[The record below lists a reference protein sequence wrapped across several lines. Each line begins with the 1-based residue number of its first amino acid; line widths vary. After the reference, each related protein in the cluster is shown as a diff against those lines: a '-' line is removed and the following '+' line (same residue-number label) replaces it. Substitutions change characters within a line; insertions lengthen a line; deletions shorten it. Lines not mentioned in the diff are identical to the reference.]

1 MSLLIIQSV
10 VCGKEVDIKSE
21 EKKSDSKQLENKRSV
36 ADAFSYVGGL
46 EDTAYLISS
55 DKFVGIQKTDKYM
68 YKVAYSHT
76 NTKSGDKIT
85 FTTGNIDE
93 TLTLF
98 HFSDD
103 FVSKLDEK
111 CSINS
116 KSNYNYTYITNIT
129 LIIVN

>member
-1 MSLLIIQSV
+1 MSLIIVQSV
-10 VCGKEVDIKSE
+10 LCGKEVDIKSE
-21 EKKSDSKQLENKRSV
+21 EKKSASKQLESRRSV
-36 ADAFSYVGGL
+36 ADAFSFVGGL

-76 NTKSGDKIT
+76 STKSGDKIT
-85 FTTGNIDE
+85 FTTGNIDQ

-98 HFSDD
+98 HFSSD

-116 KSNYNYTYITNIT
+116 KTNYNYTYITNIT
-129 LIIVN
+129 IILVN